1 LLVPSKIASVGS
13 LDVGNSNRGAKHCGP
28 QSYCGIDESDGFRQ
42 LWSRTRRLCPKV
54 GQSREGYP
62 IFLYTDPQTKL
73 VSYVVVLPD
82 GRVFSSDSDGRILTT
97 YGNQANV
104 EAATA
109 IVLGTGGLLL
119 GGPIG
124 GIVGALAGAIV
135 GSQLKKSAA

>member
-1 LLVPSKIASVGS
+1 MAYVNLGQEH
-13 LDVGNSNRGAKHCGP
+13 GGYG
-28 QSYCGIDESDGFRQ
+28 
-42 LWSRTRRLCPKV
+42 PKV

-73 VSYVVVLPD
+73 VSYVVVLPN
-82 GRVFSSDSDGRILTT
+82 GRVFSSDAEGNILTT

-104 EAATA
+104 EAVTA
-109 IVLGTGGLLL
+109 IVLGTGGFLL

-135 GSQLKKSAA
+135 GSQLKKHPA

>member
-1 LLVPSKIASVGS
+1 MNQMAFVNLGQEH
-13 LDVGNSNRGAKHCGP
+13 GGYG
-28 QSYCGIDESDGFRQ
+28 
-42 LWSRTRRLCPKV
+42 PKV
-54 GQSREGYP
+54 GESREGYP
-62 IFLYTDPQTKL
+62 IFLYTDPHTKL

-82 GRVFSSDSDGRILTT
+82 GKVFSSDSEGHILTT
-97 YGNQANV
+97 YGNQANI

-135 GSQLKKSAA
+135 GSQLKKHAA